1 MSDNKSNF
9 DLKRKKNIPQV
20 YLIRASLL
28 RAAFIR
34 IDRTYLN
41 KSTVSNV
48 KAVIHIDDSSMA
60 MYMVNKLQILFQFI
74 MYALSEQNTLICC
87 LTSLCLYLMLMM
99 MVMLSTAGVMLRVG
113 SPCSVHI
120 H

>member
-1 MSDNKSNF
+1 M
-9 DLKRKKNIPQV
+9 
-20 YLIRASLL
+20 
-28 RAAFIR
+28 
-34 IDRTYLN
+34 
-41 KSTVSNV
+41 
-48 KAVIHIDDSSMA
+48 AVIHLDDSSMA

-74 MYALSEQNTLICC
+74 MCALSEQNTLICC

-99 MVMLSTAGVMLRVG
+99 MVMLSTAGVMLRFG